1 MWQGMYHVCAAQV
14 GRGGEGWS
22 GSWSTF
28 VALSAIVHA
37 AWVCT
42 AAGLHLRPAST
53 LYTRHNCMARPAPG
67 RASQRDPKH
76 CHGTP
81 IPPTPASSRPS
92 SHSHNPPATSRRVGR
107 TGRLA
112 AHGHAYS
119 FFTRNLA
126 RIAPPLVALLQ
137 AHGQAADPNLVALAE
152 AWRLAEKHLAATG
165 QQLPGMVD
173 AGGGC

>member
-1 MWQGMYHVCAAQV
+1 M
-14 GRGGEGWS
+14 
-22 GSWSTF
+22 
-28 VALSAIVHA
+28 
-37 AWVCT
+37 
-42 AAGLHLRPAST
+42 
-53 LYTRHNCMARPAPG
+53 
-67 RASQRDPKH
+67 
-76 CHGTP
+76 
-81 IPPTPASSRPS
+81 
-92 SHSHNPPATSRRVGR
+92 GR

-165 QQLPGMVD
+165 QKLPGMVD
-173 AGGGC
+173 AGGGRGSGCEGVVAAAAVWVVNELWCALLGVQDAWRSGCCLGGD